1 MRKNFLTCLALLM
14 ATVLFAKKVEIT
26 KFRCVTPIEVIR
38 PFMIDSVNAGQKA
51 FSDEMLL
58 DSYTSLANISAGT
71 EYDITGIPK
80 SSADYSINLISFNM
94 ENRDFVKGKLSVK
107 GLKNYRIYVDGKKSD
122 GKEIALEPA
131 THTFVIKYLSKKNVA
146 DSLSVD
152 FDTDNPEDIIIG
164 TSVKRMYTIN
174 SVVDGKRVSSVSISP
189 SGKYIIISYLNTLE
203 GGTLQRRFIAKEVA
217 SGKIISQGSEEMIW
231 MPSSDIYYTLR
242 KGDNGRDIVAF
253 NPHNGSERIFAYAIP
268 EGRFQI
274 SPNEEYLLYS
284 IEQEGPK
291 EKKEIYQVLEPDD
304 RQPGWR
310 NRNSLFK
317 YDIKSRIMQP
327 LTYGYRNVWASDISK
342 DGRYILLMM
351 SKARLTKRPT
361 TLFSLLRLD
370 TRNMKVDT
378 LVEDDGFISNACFSP
393 DGKSVAITG
402 SPEAFAGIGK
412 NLPEGKIPNMFD
424 MQLYIMDIASKS
436 VRAMTKEFNPSVG
449 NISWSTKDGKIY
461 FTAENRDYISMY
473 SMTPVTGKIDA
484 LNLNEEIIKSFSL
497 ADKANMAV
505 YFGQSASNSDRVYL
519 YDCKSGK
526 STLMDDISREI
537 LDGIKL
543 GECHNWNFVN
553 SRGDTIY
560 GRYYLP
566 PSFDKKKSYPMIVNY
581 YGGCSPTSRNF
592 ESRYPHHA
600 YAAMGYVVYVLQPSG
615 ATGFGQEFSSRHVN
629 TAGEGVADDI
639 IEGTKQFVKEHSYVD
654 SKKIGCIGASYG
666 GFMTQYLQTKTDIFA
681 CAISHA
687 GISDHTSYWGEGY
700 WGYSYSEVSMAN
712 SYPWQDVD
720 LYVKQS
726 PLYNAEKI
734 NTPILFLH
742 GDVDKNVPVGE
753 SIQMFTALKLLGKET
768 AMVLVNG
775 QDHHITEYNKRLM
788 WQNTIYA
795 WFAKWLKD
803 KPLWWNEIYSPKKL

>member
-1 MRKNFLTCLALLM
+1 
-14 ATVLFAKKVEIT
+14 
-26 KFRCVTPIEVIR
+26 
-38 PFMIDSVNAGQKA
+38 
-51 FSDEMLL
+51 
-58 DSYTSLANISAGT
+58 
-71 EYDITGIPK
+71 
-80 SSADYSINLISFNM
+80 
-94 ENRDFVKGKLSVK
+94 
-107 GLKNYRIYVDGKKSD
+107 
-122 GKEIALEPA
+122 
-131 THTFVIKYLSKKNVA
+131 
-146 DSLSVD
+146 
-152 FDTDNPEDIIIG
+152 
-164 TSVKRMYTIN
+164 
-174 SVVDGKRVSSVSISP
+174 
-189 SGKYIIISYLNTLE
+189 
-203 GGTLQRRFIAKEVA
+203 
-217 SGKIISQGSEEMIW
+217 
-231 MPSSDIYYTLR
+231 
-242 KGDNGRDIVAF
+242 
-253 NPHNGSERIFAYAIP
+253 
-268 EGRFQI
+268 
-274 SPNEEYLLYS
+274 
-284 IEQEGPK
+284 
-291 EKKEIYQVLEPDD
+291 
-304 RQPGWR
+304 
-310 NRNSLFK
+310 
-317 YDIKSRIMQP
+317 
-327 LTYGYRNVWASDISK
+327 
-342 DGRYILLMM
+342 
-351 SKARLTKRPT
+351 
-361 TLFSLLRLD
+361 
-370 TRNMKVDT
+370 
-378 LVEDDGFISNACFSP
+378 
-393 DGKSVAITG
+393 
-402 SPEAFAGIGK
+402 
-412 NLPEGKIPNMFD
+412 
-424 MQLYIMDIASKS
+424 
-436 VRAMTKEFNPSVG
+436 MTKEFNPSVG

-600 YAAMGYVVYVLQPSG
+600 YATMGYVVYVLQPSG